1 MSSSISSQIIEK
13 KISDWK
19 WHKIFRFTSYLIKNI
34 KFQDGAGFWYNRC
47 SAGNLNGAVYK
58 GGYYQLKTISITNER
73 GEQHSM
79 MRNNHDDGLIWTTL
93 HNKVWN
99 SLYSNK
105 TLLKFLI
112 SSNKNFLML
121 ISCLSWRDIF
131 RVKTTP
137 SWWPSCES
145 VHETSD
151 LSNVMRQNR
160 ARLSETEASPIRIRP
175 VSRKFSPRKLE
186 TRFCQNNSEL
196 SHYLIFEKKKLK

>member
-121 ISCLSWRDIF
+121 IVTRYFQGKDYSFMMAELRVRPRNFRPIQRDASKSS
-131 RVKTTP
+131 KTLRNGGQP
-137 SWWPSCES
+137 
-145 VHETSD
+145 D
-151 LSNVMRQNR
+151 KNK
-160 ARLSETEASPIRIRP
+160 AG
-175 VSRKFSPRKLE
+175 F
-186 TRFCQNNSEL
+186 
-196 SHYLIFEKKKLK
+196 